1 MFKKIISYLYPFIT
15 RQTSLYNGTLRV
27 VLMNGKK
34 MLNTDHANYSF
45 GSLHRIMRFALKKIT
60 LKTDESILLLGL
72 GGGSV
77 IDIVRND
84 FRITNRLVAVDIDPV
99 IIEIAQKEF
108 KLDSYINTEI
118 ICADAYRYVA
128 EEQKKYGLIIID
140 LFIDNKVPEK
150 FYDDVFW
157 GNISRILSPSGQII
171 FNTMITTTPKEL
183 FDTLVDKIEK
193 GGFAV
198 SVYDKVDKT
207 NVMIVAKR
215 KSDL

>member
-1 MFKKIISYLYPFIT
+1 
-15 RQTSLYNGTLRV
+15 
-27 VLMNGKK
+27 MNGKK

-45 GSLHRIMRFALKKIT
+45 GSLHRIMRFALGKIV
-60 LKTDESILLLGL
+60 LASDENILLLGL

-84 FRITNRLVAVDIDPV
+84 FRLTNRLVAVDIDPV
-99 IIEIAQKEF
+99 IIEVARRDF
-108 KLDSYINTEI
+108 GLDSYADTEI
-118 ICADAYRYVA
+118 ICADAYQYVG
-128 EEQKKYGLIIID
+128 EEQERYGLVIID

-157 GNISRILSPSGQII
+157 GHISRILSDKGQII

-183 FDTLVDKIEK
+183 FDALVNTIKNT
-193 GGFAV
+193 GFTV

-215 KSDL
+215 EN